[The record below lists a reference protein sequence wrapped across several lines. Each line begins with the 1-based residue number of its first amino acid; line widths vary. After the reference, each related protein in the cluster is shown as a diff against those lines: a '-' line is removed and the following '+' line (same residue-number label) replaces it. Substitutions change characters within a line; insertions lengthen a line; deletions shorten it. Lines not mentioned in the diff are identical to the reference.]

1 MQRYE
6 RRLLAYIS
14 RITNVPGADAEDIL
28 QEVFIKAYENL
39 NDFDRDLKFS
49 SWIYRITYN
58 HTISYYRKNK
68 NNLSTISA
76 EESQELLMKMSSD
89 KGIEEVVHQKMLGEK
104 LRFLLLQIDKK
115 YRDVMILRFLEEKDY
130 EEISVI
136 LRKPVNTIGV
146 LLSRAKEQMK
156 KILIKNHVTLSTHE

>member
-14 RITNVPGADAEDIL
+14 RITNVPTADAEDIL
-28 QEVFIKAYENL
+28 QEVFIKTYENL
-39 NDFDRDLKFS
+39 RDFDHDLKFS

-68 NNLSTISA
+68 NNLATISA
-76 EESQELLMKMSSD
+76 EDSQELLTKIATD
-89 KGIEEVVHQKMLGEK
+89 KGIEEIVHKKMLAEK
-104 LRFLLLQIDKK
+104 LRFLLMQIDKK

-146 LLSRAKEQMK
+146 LLSRAKQQMK
-156 KILIKNHVTLSTHE
+156 KTLIKNHVTLSNHE